1 MLDILLAIALTG
13 VWILGFF
20 VAAQFFHKQF
30 EIARKLDEMK
40 DRDQGSPL
48 KEGIK
53 GCVTHPPVPIRYR
66 ALSCTLVVQG
76 RPLLIEGREN
86 EKRLYLPGQELGS
99 RE

>member
-48 KEGIK
+48 KRGD
-53 GCVTHPPVPIRYR
+53 
-66 ALSCTLVVQG
+66 
-76 RPLLIEGREN
+76 
-86 EKRLYLPGQELGS
+86 
-99 RE
+99 